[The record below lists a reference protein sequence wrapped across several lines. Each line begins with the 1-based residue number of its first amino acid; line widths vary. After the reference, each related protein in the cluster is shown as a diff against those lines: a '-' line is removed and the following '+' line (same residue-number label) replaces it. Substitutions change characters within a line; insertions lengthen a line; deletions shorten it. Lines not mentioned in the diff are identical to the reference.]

1 MGEGVFFVKKV
12 NLSPTKWNETDA
24 GHIFFILLFTYLCS
38 VATRLQGFGRKSR
51 HALLRCRYAAV
62 HCDPLV
68 RCANRPP
75 GHKSRI
81 RNVPQSFVRLLNSR
95 TLTDWF
101 NYDLYLHQ
109 VFFRISFSFVTCLS
123 TFRRENKSCVTT
135 RRKCSCKLAMITSV
149 LGCAHTNTN

>member
-1 MGEGVFFVKKV
+1 M
-12 NLSPTKWNETDA
+12 LD
-24 GHIFFILLFTYLCS
+24 IFFLFYFLLICVQL
-38 VATRLQGFGRKSR
+38 R
-51 HALLRCRYAAV
+51 HGCRVSDVSPAMRYCAV
-62 HCDPLV
+62 DTPPYIGTPLV
-68 RCANRPP
+68 RYANRPL

-81 RNVPQSFVRLLNSR
+81 RNVSQFFVRLLNSR
-95 TLTDWF
+95 TLTDLF

-135 RRKCSCKLAMITSV
+135 QRKCSCKLAMITSV